1 MAQIQSGKKPAARK
15 GASGALPSVLLAALL
30 LSLALSGC
38 AKKTVRPEVP
48 RPEYSE
54 VLDRETGSAKI
65 YSGLDAV
72 LFITATYKTMEF
84 REAYVDLYVKG
95 YQVDET
101 YTEALLERERDDNDK
116 YNEIFF
122 TAYTPESK
130 WNDFDRR
137 DSVWR
142 LYLDDNEGNR
152 LTPVSVTRVD
162 AGDPLVKR
170 FFPYFDP
177 WSSGYLVR
185 FPKYS
190 VTGTE
195 PIPGPG
201 TEFLRLVVT
210 GVMGRGEIEWPQKT
224 AD

>member
-1 MAQIQSGKKPAARK
+1 MGQIKSGKKPAARK
-15 GASGALPSVLLAALL
+15 GAPGALPSVLLVILL
-30 LSLALSGC
+30 LSLALAGC
-38 AKKTVRPEVP
+38 SKKAVRPEES
-48 RPEYSE
+48 RPDYSK
-54 VLDRETGSAKI
+54 VLDKETRSAKI

-72 LFITATYKTMEF
+72 LFMTATYKTMEF

-95 YQVDET
+95 YEVDQV
-101 YTEALLERERDDNDK
+101 YREALLERARDDNDK

-142 LYLDDNEGNR
+142 LYLEDSEGNR

-195 PIPGPG
+195 PIPGPRTG
-201 TEFLRLVVT
+201 FLRLVVT
-210 GVMGRGEIEWPQKT
+210 GILGRGEIEWPVN
-224 AD
+224 D

>member
-1 MAQIQSGKKPAARK
+1 MGQILSGEKTAARK
-15 GASGALPSVLLAALL
+15 GAPRALPSVLLVILL
-30 LSLALSGC
+30 LTLSPAGC
-38 AKKTVRPEVP
+38 SKKPVRPEES
-48 RPEYSE
+48 RPEYSK
-54 VLDRETGSAKI
+54 VLDKETRSAKI
-65 YSGLDAV
+65 YSGLDAI
-72 LFITATYKTMEF
+72 LFMTATYKTMEF

-95 YQVDET
+95 YEVDRT
-101 YTEALLERERDDNDK
+101 YREALLERAREDNDK

-122 TAYTPESK
+122 TAYTPEPK

-142 LYLDDNEGNR
+142 LYLEDSEGNR
-152 LTPVSVTRVD
+152 LIPVSVTKVD

-195 PIPGPG
+195 PIPGPK
-201 TEFLRLVVT
+201 TAFLKLVVT
-210 GVMGRGEIEWPQKT
+210 GVLGRGEIEWPLN
-224 AD
+224 D

>member
-1 MAQIQSGKKPAARK
+1 MGQIKSGKKTAARK
-15 GASGALPSVLLAALL
+15 GAPGALPSVLLVFLL
-30 LSLALSGC
+30 LSLAMAGC
-38 AKKTVRPEVP
+38 SKKTVRPEEP
-48 RPEYSE
+48 RPEYSK
-54 VLDRETGSAKI
+54 VLDKETRSAKI
-65 YSGLDAV
+65 YSGLDAM
-72 LFITATYKTMEF
+72 LFMTATYKTMEF

-95 YQVDET
+95 YEVDQT
-101 YTEALLERERDDNDK
+101 YREALLERARDDNDK

-142 LYLDDNEGNR
+142 LYLEDNEGNR
-152 LTPVSVTRVD
+152 LIPVSVTRVD
-162 AGDPLVKR
+162 AADPLVKR

-195 PIPGPG
+195 PIPGPK

-210 GVMGRGEIEWPQKT
+210 GIMGRGEIEWRMN
-224 AD
+224 D